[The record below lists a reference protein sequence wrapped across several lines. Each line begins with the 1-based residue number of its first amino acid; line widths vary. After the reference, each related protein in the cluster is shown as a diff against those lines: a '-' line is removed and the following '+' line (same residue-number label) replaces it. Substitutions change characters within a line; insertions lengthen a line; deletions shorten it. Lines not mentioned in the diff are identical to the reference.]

1 MKCGHLTECVES
13 QINGEKVK
21 TCVNNIKNCIASSD
35 KRSNV
40 KCEERKKKYILENT
54 NKNHVILYKMDGGI
68 ISLDK
73 SVDAGLCKCDYLFV
87 LNAAARDA
95 VLVELKGVDV
105 AHSLKQINGT
115 LEQFKDFFKT
125 TAHVYGRVV
134 VTSSTPNLKTSPSYV
149 NLRKKLEKEFQ
160 GNLKI
165 AEKQLTEKDVDLA
178 EN

>member
-1 MKCGHLTECVES
+1 MKCGHLTKCVES
-13 QINGEKVK
+13 QLNGEKVK
-21 TCVNNIKNCIASSD
+21 TCVNDIKNCIVSSD

-54 NKNHVILYKMDGGI
+54 NKNQVILYKMDGGI

-87 LNAAARDA
+87 LNTAVRDA

-105 AHSLKQINGT
+105 AHSLKQINGA

-134 VTSSTPNLKTSPSYV
+134 VTSSTPNLKASPSYV
-149 NLRKKLEKEFQ
+149 NLRKRLEKEFH

-178 EN
+178 NI